1 MKKDYF
7 KSLRFRLILIT
18 IGFQMITASVFI
30 AAALI
35 SSNKVLNDNSIK
47 VSESIEQTI
56 QTAVENWRVSTFA
69 YAQIVASYPGEE
81 KIEAIL
87 NRNAEMIIELSEEI
101 FRFTGCDAMTYTDM
115 EGDVLARV
123 HNRSNTGNIISSLA
137 IADAVK
143 GQAVSYVYPTLNS
156 GFSITAGAPIM
167 DRNTQIGVLFL
178 SKRIDQTAT
187 VNEMKQMTGS
197 EIVIFQEGEPV
208 IASYTDDTDSI
219 GPLPDDIEAVL
230 SSGNSVIRI
239 DNFEKTSAVWRYTPI
254 KGRNGEIV
262 GAILTIHANTGEN
275 WVMIMWICLFF
286 AVCIIITPIAVVN
299 IKKITVPLTKATESL
314 YRVINEITSSA
325 SQFKDSSAN
334 LADGSNK
341 QAAAIQETSATMT
354 ETTSMISQNA
364 ENTQQATKL
373 AQKSQEEASNGKV
386 KMREMVDS
394 MNQIKESSDAIS
406 KIIKT
411 IDDIAFQTNLLA
423 INATVEAARAG
434 GDAGRSFAV
443 VAEEVRNLAKKSAEA
458 AANTTD
464 IIDKNI
470 YLTNSGREIST
481 EVAEVLETVMSEIHN
496 LSKIINEIS
505 AASEEQ
511 ANGVKQVNIA
521 LSQMEKTTQS
531 NAAVSEESASAAN
544 MLDSLTEDLQN
555 VNEAI
560 DLVIYGVKK

>member
-18 IGFQMITASVFI
+18 IGFQMIAAIIFI
-30 AAALI
+30 VVALI
-35 SSNKVLNDNSIK
+35 SSNKVLNDNSIE
-47 VSESIEQTI
+47 VSESIEQTV

-69 YAQIVASYPGEE
+69 YAQIIADYPVEK
-81 KIEAIL
+81 KIEAIQ
-87 NRNAEMIIELSEEI
+87 NRDADMIIELSEEI
-101 FRFTGCDAMTYTDM
+101 FKFTDCDAMTYTDM
-115 EGDVLARV
+115 EGNVLARV
-123 HNRSNTGNIISSLA
+123 HNRNNTGNIISSLA
-137 IADAVK
+137 IADAIK
-143 GQAVSYVYPTLNS
+143 GQSVSYVYPTLNS
-156 GFSITAGAPIM
+156 GFSITAGVPIM
-167 DRNTQIGVLFL
+167 DGNTQIGVLFL

-208 IASYTDDTDSI
+208 IASYTEDMESI
-219 GPLPDDIEAVL
+219 GSLPDDIKATL
-230 SSGNSVIRI
+230 NTGNSVIKT

-262 GAILTIHANTGEN
+262 GAILTIHTNTSGS

-286 AVCIIITPIAVVN
+286 AVCLIITPIVIINVRRIA
-299 IKKITVPLTKATESL
+299 IPLTKATESL
-314 YRVINEITSSA
+314 HRVINEITSSA
-325 SQFKDSSAN
+325 NQFKDSSAN

-341 QAAAIQETSATMT
+341 QAASIEETSATMN

-364 ENTQQATKL
+364 ENTRQATKL

-386 KMREMVDS
+386 KMQEMVDS
-394 MNQIKESSDAIS
+394 MNQLKESSDTIS

-481 EVAEVLETVMSEIHN
+481 EVAKVLESIMSEIHN
-496 LSKIINEIS
+496 LSKIISEIS
-505 AASEEQ
+505 TASEEQ
-511 ANGVKQVNIA
+511 ANGVKQINIA

-531 NAAVSEESASAAN
+531 NAAISEESASAAN